1 MLYAPSFFQVLGAAA
16 CTVVSFDFSGSG
28 MSEGDWVTLGYF
40 EQHDVAD
47 VLAYLRSNG
56 KQGNDRATRHCSL
69 SPVLAVLQTSPLP
82 LYRVGDETTSCFFLC
97 IYVDPKIVQVKADV
111 VRIIL

>member
-1 MLYAPSFFQVLGAAA
+1 MPIFFPPPQVLGAAA

-56 KQGNDRATRHCSL
+56 KEAPHARTRAPPAENSGKFSGSTALHCTAPPTRRGYL
-69 SPVLAVLQTSPLP
+69 SCALHGID
-82 LYRVGDETTSCFFLC
+82 Y
-97 IYVDPKIVQVKADV
+97 
-111 VRIIL
+111 

>member
-1 MLYAPSFFQVLGAAA
+1 MHLLYCKYPTGLLSHAKEGVFSVVQGHSLMSVSSALPSPSPSSFLFSCLISLLLCQVLGTAA

-56 KQGNDRATRHCSL
+56 
-69 SPVLAVLQTSPLP
+69 
-82 LYRVGDETTSCFFLC
+82 E
-97 IYVDPKIVQVKADV
+97 
-111 VRIIL
+111 

>member
-1 MLYAPSFFQVLGAAA
+1 MIYAHQAQLTYASLFFQLYPCFVLFLNGVKSVFFCSWCVCFVFFQVLGAAA

-56 KQGNDRATRHCSL
+56 KQ
-69 SPVLAVLQTSPLP
+69 
-82 LYRVGDETTSCFFLC
+82 TTARTNHPPRKKSG
-97 IYVDPKIVQVKADV
+97 
-111 VRIIL
+111 R

>member
-1 MLYAPSFFQVLGAAA
+1 
-16 CTVVSFDFSGSG
+16 

-56 KQGNDRATRHCSL
+56 ETTRHTLRRCSGVRT
-69 SPVLAVLQTSPLP
+69 VLTVLVVCRQEQLFVCCCLEFVRTVVCRRTINESAKQTLLCPSGSTAGTSVPT
-82 LYRVGDETTSCFFLC
+82 DENSL
-97 IYVDPKIVQVKADV
+97 
-111 VRIIL
+111 VRF

>member
-1 MLYAPSFFQVLGAAA
+1 M
-16 CTVVSFDFSGSG
+16 VSFDFSGSG

-56 KQGNDRATRHCSL
+56 EK
-69 SPVLAVLQTSPLP
+69 
-82 LYRVGDETTSCFFLC
+82 
-97 IYVDPKIVQVKADV
+97 
-111 VRIIL
+111 

>member
-1 MLYAPSFFQVLGAAA
+1 M
-16 CTVVSFDFSGSG
+16 VSFDFSGSG

-56 KQGNDRATRHCSL
+56 KIHESGKYTPSSTICEYNAFIPLPPSPPNLLNDR
-69 SPVLAVLQTSPLP
+69 VDLQWYNTNL
-82 LYRVGDETTSCFFLC
+82 
-97 IYVDPKIVQVKADV
+97 
-111 VRIIL
+111 